1 MDRLMAGDRWADVPG
16 RLTLDTDA
24 GRGFADAGRGLV
36 AALEA
41 GLAALPGLA
50 TRGFA
55 GVLGLVA
62 ALALLAVVPPDEL
75 LDAADRTELALAD
88 AGLAD
93 AGLAADMV
101 LAAAVS
107 AFVAEA
113 MALVAV
119 FMACSAVDIVLADD
133 VALVAAVVIMVAAE
147 VTFAAADETVL
158 AAAAAVGVLVA
169 AVRVRVAAPRAA
181 LDVMDL
187 PRVPLAGRVAAF
199 LVRPLPCVLVPARFA
214 EPREAAVRAVRCT
227 GIDIPPVVINY
238 GRAIPRL
245 AATYTG
251 NPQEQGERGPVGED
265 ALREVAEATRA
276 IRYGEPHLPS

>member
-1 MDRLMAGDRWADVPG
+1 MAGDRWADVPG
-16 RLTLDTDA
+16 RLALDTDA
-24 GRGFADAGRGLV
+24 GRGFADAGRGF
-36 AALEA
+36 AAVLEA

-55 GVLGLVA
+55 GVLGLA
-62 ALALLAVVPPDEL
+62 APLALLAVVPLDEF
-75 LDAADRTELALAD
+75 LDAADRAELA
-88 AGLAD
+88 LAD

-119 FMACSAVDIVLADD
+119 FMACRAVDIVLADD

-158 AAAAAVGVLVA
+158 AATAAVGVLPA
-169 AVRVRVAAPRAA
+169 AVRVRVAALRAGP
-181 LDVMDL
+181 DVVGL

-199 LVRPLPCVLVPARFA
+199 LVPPPPRVLVPARFA

-251 NPQEQGERGPVGED
+251 NPRN
-265 ALREVAEATRA
+265 RA
-276 IRYGEPHLPS
+276 NGWSWHLSFARSAG